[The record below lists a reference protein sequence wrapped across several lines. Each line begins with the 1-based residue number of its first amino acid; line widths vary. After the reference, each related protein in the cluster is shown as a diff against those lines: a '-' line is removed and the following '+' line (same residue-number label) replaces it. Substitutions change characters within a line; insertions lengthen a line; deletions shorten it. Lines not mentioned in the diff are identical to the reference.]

1 MEQKTPLTLPENYNP
16 QTYMLAKHTENGVFH
31 ESRAGAA
38 LAAKLVA
45 NGTPL
50 DIDLAEKTL
59 DVVLNCQERRQDDPH
74 YGNFYWMIEDEV
86 VFDLNAVEFNL
97 EYLVPMMIQHR
108 ERLSAEMQARVLD
121 AIRLGLQE
129 IESLDV
135 LVVYSNIAVLDIL
148 NTCLGGELLGD
159 ERIARRGY
167 RKLVDWMALTDQNGT
182 PYEYNSPTYI
192 SVVIHALK
200 VLADLVKD
208 EDTRIRARTAAAR
221 LGLSVALH
229 IHAAT
234 GRWTAPH
241 SRAYHPTVVC
251 ELPPE
256 VGLVHGWVAD
266 GALPQWV
273 DTLLTSRPEQF
284 QVDETAAVQRELSI
298 STYHSRSFALGVSAR
313 EAGGQSDVMMAH
325 YHRPGAERAGVFYT
339 RYLLNDKWLG
349 DFYHQTDR
357 TKSRNLIEEGR
368 FCGVQNGSRAI
379 GFYTLGQNPGVIT
392 SAKAAFIWTE
402 SSRVDEIWAGE
413 RRIESLPAEIQ
424 PGEVVVVGSGDAWFA
439 IRPLA
444 RTDLG
449 RGAPI
454 RLVELEGDLVLEVY
468 NYKGT
473 QKPFWELGWPGAFYK
488 GKPQCG
494 VYLEMAERSAYPD
507 GAAFAREVA
516 SGTLKDETPA
526 PFAYAGDRARPW
538 CVEYSRGGQ
547 TVGLE
552 VDLNEW
558 KILRRWTESGDL
570 GWPMLESTVARQNR
584 SGQVTVGDAHLSC
597 GQEAGW
603 LMACPE
609 KNLYAAGFH
618 GLQPTPLTLEVPGGK
633 VEVDA
638 MGTGTVV
645 WDGGKVR
652 VEAVSLQG
660 NPRVTGGELV

>member
-1 MEQKTPLTLPENYNP
+1 MEQKTPLVLPDNYNP

-59 DVVLNCQERRQDDPH
+59 DVVLNCQEHRQDDPH

-97 EYLVPMMIQHR
+97 EYLIPMMIQYR
-108 ERLSAEMQARVLD
+108 ERLSVEMQARVMD

-167 RKLVDWMALTDQNGT
+167 QKLVDWMALTDQNGT
-182 PYEYNSPTYI
+182 PFEYNSPTYT

-229 IHAAT
+229 IHAGT

-256 VGLVHGWVAD
+256 VGLVHDWVAE

-273 DTLLTSRPEQF
+273 DTLLTARPEQF
-284 QVDETAAVQRELSI
+284 QVSETAAVERELGI
-298 STYHSRSFALGVSAR
+298 TTYHSRSFALGVSVR

-368 FCGVQNGSRAI
+368 FCGVQNGPRAI

-402 SSRVDEIWAGE
+402 SNRIDEIWVGE
-413 RRIESLPAEIQ
+413 RRIESLPAEVQ

-494 VYLEMAERSAYPD
+494 VYLEMAERSVYPD

-516 SGTLKDETPA
+516 SGTLKDETEA
-526 PFAYAGDRARPW
+526 PFVYAGDRARSW
-538 CVEYSRGGQ
+538 RVEYSRGGQ

-558 KILRRWTESGDL
+558 KILHRWTEAGEL
-570 GWPMLESTVARQNR
+570 GWPMLESPVAQQNR
-584 SGQVTVGDAHLSC
+584 SGQVVVGDAHLSC

-603 LMACPE
+603 LMTCPE
-609 KNLYAAGFH
+609 KNLYVAGYH
-618 GLQPTPLTLEVPGGK
+618 GLQPAPLTLEFPEGK
-633 VEVDA
+633 VEIDA
-638 MGTGTVV
+638 MGMGTVV
-645 WDGGKVR
+645 WDDGKVR

-660 NPRVTGGELV
+660 TPRITGGELA